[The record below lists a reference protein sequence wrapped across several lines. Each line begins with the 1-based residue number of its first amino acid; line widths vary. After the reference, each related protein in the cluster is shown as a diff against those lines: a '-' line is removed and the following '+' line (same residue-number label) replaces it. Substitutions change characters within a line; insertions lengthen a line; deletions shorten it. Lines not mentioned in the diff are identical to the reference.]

1 MIYGTIIL
9 KFIRSDF
16 LKSNINIEKSSQ
28 EVIDVMENDSVKFE
42 ILERKELKGS
52 DSIDSASQ
60 LFFIQNANIKLKT
73 ARIVH

>member
-1 MIYGTIIL
+1 M
-9 KFIRSDF
+9 
-16 LKSNINIEKSSQ
+16 KSNINIEKSSQ

>member
-1 MIYGTIIL
+1 LIYGTIIL

>member
-1 MIYGTIIL
+1 LIYDTIVL

-16 LKSNINIEKSSQ
+16 LKSNINVEKSSQ
-28 EVIDVMENDSVKFE
+28 EVIDFMENDSVKFE